1 MAIERT
7 RREIIGWALSGA
19 VGAAALQS
27 AAAAA
32 EPACFNPE
40 ALPASQK
47 NMRNSLNFRIASSDP
62 KKKCGS
68 CAFFTPQGS
77 AGCGVCTLLSG
88 GPVLSGSVC
97 DSWAPRG

>member
-1 MAIERT
+1 MKHT
-7 RREIIGWALSGA
+7 RREIIGLALGGA

-32 EPACFNPE
+32 EPTPCFNPE

-47 NMRNSLNFRIASSDP
+47 NMRSSLNFRIASPDP

-77 AGCGVCTLLSG
+77 AGCGACALLSG
-88 GPVLSGSVC
+88 GAVLSGSVC
-97 DSWAPRG
+97 DSWAQRG